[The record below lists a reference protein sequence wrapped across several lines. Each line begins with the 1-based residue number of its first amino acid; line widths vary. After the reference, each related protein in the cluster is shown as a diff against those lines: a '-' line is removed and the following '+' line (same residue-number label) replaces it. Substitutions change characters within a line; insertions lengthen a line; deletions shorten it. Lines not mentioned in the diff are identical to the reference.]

1 MIAMIR
7 EDQRRWAGRL
17 VSSALVFVCLP
28 AASQAAAQERE
39 PCPVAVPGAV
49 VLYGEIPEPIVVTS
63 EALAALP
70 QVTVRG
76 TPHGGDAGTWHA
88 RWVRQVTCLRI
99 ARHQ

>member
-1 MIAMIR
+1 ERMIAMIR

-49 VLYGEIPEPIVVTS
+49 VLYGEIPEPIVLTS

-70 QVTVRG
+70 QVTAARRVVRCLANG
-76 TPHGGDAGTWHA
+76 TSSPRFARSHG
-88 RWVRQVTCLRI
+88 R
-99 ARHQ
+99 

>member
-39 PCPVAVPGAV
+39 PGAV
-49 VLYGEIPEPIVVTS
+49 VLYGEIPEPIVLTS